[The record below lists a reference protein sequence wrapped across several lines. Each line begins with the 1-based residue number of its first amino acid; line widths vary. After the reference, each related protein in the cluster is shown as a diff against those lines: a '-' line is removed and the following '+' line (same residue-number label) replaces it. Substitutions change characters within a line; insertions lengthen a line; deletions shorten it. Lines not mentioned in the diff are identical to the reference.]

1 METISAARLTL
12 RPLTA
17 QDADEMAEVLAGE
30 ELYAFIGGAAP
41 TLPELR
47 ARYAALEARRSPDGR
62 QEWLNWII
70 RRDTDGRAVGYVQAT
85 VVDEGR
91 RAEVAWVV
99 GTAWQGRGYASE
111 AAAALAGWLRARGV
125 ARIEAHIHP
134 DHHASMA
141 VAGRIGLLP
150 TDRIE
155 DGERLWTW
163 DRLVP

>member
-1 METISAARLTL
+1 MEIIAAERLTL
-12 RPLTA
+12 WPLTV

-30 ELYAFIGGAAP
+30 ELYAFIGGAPP

-47 ARYAALEARRSPDGR
+47 ARYARLEARRSPDGL

-70 RRDTDGRAVGYVQAT
+70 RRDTDRRAVGYVQAT
-85 VVDEGR
+85 VGDEGR

-150 TDRIE
+150 TDHVE
-155 DGERLWTW
+155 DGERLWAW
-163 DRLVP
+163 EAGA

>member
-1 METISAARLTL
+1 METIAAGRLTL
-12 RPLTA
+12 RPLTV

-30 ELYAFIGGAAP
+30 DLYAFIGGAAP
-41 TLPELR
+41 TPAELR
-47 ARYAALEARRSPDGR
+47 ARYAALEAGRSPDGR

-70 RRDTDGRAVGYVQAT
+70 RRDTDRRAVGYVQAT

-99 GTAWQGRGYASE
+99 GTPWQGRGYASE

-134 DHHASMA
+134 DHHASMT

-150 TDRIE
+150 TDQVE
-155 DGERLWTW
+155 DGERVWAW
-163 DRLVP
+163 ERSAR

>member
-1 METISAARLTL
+1 MEIIAAERLTL
-12 RPLTA
+12 WPLTV
-17 QDADEMAEVLAGE
+17 QDADEMAEVLSGA
-30 ELYAFIGGAAP
+30 ELYAFIGGAPP
-41 TLPELR
+41 TPQELR
-47 ARYAALEARRSPDGR
+47 ARYARLEARRSPDGR

-70 RRDTDGRAVGYVQAT
+70 RRDTDRRAVGYVQAT
-85 VVDEGR
+85 VADEGR

-99 GTAWQGRGYASE
+99 GTTWQGHGYASE

-150 TDRIE
+150 TDHVE
-155 DGERLWTW
+155 DGERLWAW
-163 DRLVP
+163 DHLIS